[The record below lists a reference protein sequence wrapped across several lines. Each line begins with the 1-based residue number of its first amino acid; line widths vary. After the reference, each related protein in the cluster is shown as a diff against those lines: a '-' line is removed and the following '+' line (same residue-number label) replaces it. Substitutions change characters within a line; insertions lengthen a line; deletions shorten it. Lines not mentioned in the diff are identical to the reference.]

1 MRSSRPGE
9 WATVRHERGRG
20 EDVRERQRLLKRTR
34 ELYEA
39 MGTSNYGEMVD
50 EQFAELEQSEV

>member
-1 MRSSRPGE
+1 
-9 WATVRHERGRG
+9 
-20 EDVRERQRLLKRTR
+20 LLKRTR

-50 EQFAELEQSEV
+50 EQFAELEQSEE